1 MFTIGPWSQEGRV
14 FIYSDLLL
22 WSLVRRAAP
31 QSEQSGGEEK
41 TFGTKTDSQVPQ
53 ILEICLFHGGFTP
66 EGNININTPI
76 THSPVAVSLSRW
88 AIGMFL
94 GSLVSGGVSGGH
106 LNPSVTVSLIVLEKV
121 PSEGS

>member
-1 MFTIGPWSQEGRV
+1 MFTIGPWSQESLV

-66 EGNININTPI
+66 EGNININTP
-76 THSPVAVSLSRW
+76 TPSSRVPVQVGYRHVPGLPRQRRGVGWPPQPQRHGEFNPAPVW
-88 AIGMFL
+88 A
-94 GSLVSGGVSGGH
+94 
-106 LNPSVTVSLIVLEKV
+106 T
-121 PSEGS
+121 